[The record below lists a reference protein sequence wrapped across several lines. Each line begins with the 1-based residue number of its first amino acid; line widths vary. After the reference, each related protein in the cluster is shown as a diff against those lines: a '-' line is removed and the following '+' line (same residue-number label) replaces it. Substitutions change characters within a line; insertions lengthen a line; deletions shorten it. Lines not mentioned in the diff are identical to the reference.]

1 MNQHELDKY
10 FRSFLNIEM
19 FQSDVSKNGIQVE
32 NSGLEIKKVAFAVD
46 ACEETISRAAEWSAQ
61 MLFVHH
67 GLFWGHEQTITGI
80 HYRRIASLIKNDIVL
95 YACHIPLDANKL
107 CGNNYGLAARLKL
120 SDLEPFGEWRG
131 MMAGVIGNAEKP
143 LSLEQL
149 IFKAFPDGEK
159 PNTVLSFGKEK
170 TARIAIVSGC
180 GADNL
185 DEAVK
190 AGADVLLTGEISHED
205 YHAAL
210 ENHINLIAAGH
221 YQTETVGVKLV
232 AEKLAKEYDIE
243 TVFIDVPT
251 GL

>member
-32 NSGLEIKKVAFAVD
+32 NSGMEIKKVAFAVD
-46 ACEETISRAAEWSAQ
+46 ACEETISRAAEWGAQ

-170 TARIAIVSGC
+170 VARIAIVSGC

-210 ENHINLIAAGH
+210 ENHFNLIAAGH

>member
-32 NSGLEIKKVAFAVD
+32 NSGREITKVAFAVD
-46 ACEETISRAAEWSAQ
+46 ACEETINRASEWGAQ

-80 HYRRIASLIKNDIVL
+80 HYKRIANLIKSDIAL
-95 YACHIPLDANKL
+95 YACHIPLDANKP
-107 CGNNYGLAARLKL
+107 CGNNYGIAERLKL
-120 SDLEPFGEWRG
+120 TDLEPFGEWRG
-131 MMAGVIGNAEKP
+131 MMAGAIGNAEKP
-143 LSLEQL
+143 LTLEQL
-149 IFKAFPDGEK
+149 IFMAFPDGEK
-159 PNTVLSFGKEK
+159 PQTILSFGKEK
-170 TARIAIVSGC
+170 VSKIAIVSGC
-180 GADNL
+180 GADTIE
-185 DEAVK
+185 EAIS
-190 AGADVLLTGEISHED
+190 AGADVLLTGEVSHEN
-205 YHAAL
+205 YHTAL
-210 ENHINLIAAGH
+210 ENHFNLIAAGH

-232 AEKLAKEYDIE
+232 AQKLEKEQGIE

>member
-46 ACEETISRAAEWSAQ
+46 ACEETISRAAEWGAQ

-80 HYRRIASLIKNDIVL
+80 HYRRIASLIKNDIAL

-170 TARIAIVSGC
+170 VARIAIVSGC

-210 ENHINLIAAGH
+210 ENHFNLIAAGH

>member
-46 ACEETISRAAEWSAQ
+46 ACEETISRAAEWGAQ

-80 HYRRIASLIKNDIVL
+80 HYRRIASLIKNDIAL

-170 TARIAIVSGC
+170 VARIAIVSGC

-210 ENHINLIAAGH
+210 ENHFNLIAAGH

-232 AEKLAKEYDIE
+232 AEKLAKEHDIE